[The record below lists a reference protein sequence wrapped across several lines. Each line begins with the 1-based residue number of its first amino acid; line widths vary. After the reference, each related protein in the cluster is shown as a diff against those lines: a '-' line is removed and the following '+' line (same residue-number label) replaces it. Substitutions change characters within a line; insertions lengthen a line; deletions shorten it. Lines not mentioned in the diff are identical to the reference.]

1 MLESKIQANIIKL
14 FNKHGWVVL
23 KIIKCNMNGIS
34 DLILF
39 KDGKTL
45 FIEVKSDIGKP
56 SPMQL
61 FRQKQLRQ
69 QGFTYEIIN
78 SLEQCSNLI

>member
-1 MLESKIQANIIKL
+1 MLESKLQSNIINL
-14 FNKHGWVVL
+14 FSKHGWVVL

-78 SLEQCSNLI
+78 SLEQCLSLI